1 MITNNQ
7 LEEIIVSQ
15 NTILKG
21 KNTGTKRE
29 IFENITEVEGFAN
42 IITGIRRCGK
52 STLML
57 QILEQQNSNTLFL
70 NFEDIRLSG
79 FELADFNT
87 LMTIIE
93 NKAYTKLFFDE
104 IQFIENWEL
113 MVRTCLDKNLQVTIT
128 GSNAAMLSVELGTK
142 LTGRHLSAEIFPFSF
157 IEFLNFKGKSESLE
171 TFEEYLSTGGF
182 PDYVKTENGQI
193 LRQLLDDIL
202 ARDIAVRYAVRDINS
217 LRQLCVYLIS
227 NIAKPFSATKI
238 KGMFGLN
245 APSTILDYLSYFE
258 KSYIFQY
265 LPKFSYSLKVQIR
278 NPKKVYAI
286 DLGLFTENSVSFS
299 EENGRRLENAVYL
312 FLRTQTKELY
322 YFQEKK
328 ECDFVVFKNGKLD
341 RLIQVCYTLDA
352 HNLKRE
358 TEGLLEAM
366 NFFGLKVGYLLT
378 YSQSDEFT
386 FEDKKI
392 VVMPV
397 WEYLVKRQK

>member
-1 MITNNQ
+1 MITTSQ
-7 LEEIIVSQ
+7 LEEIIESQ
-15 NTILKG
+15 NSIIKG

-29 IFENITEVEGFAN
+29 LFDKITEVEGFAS

-57 QILEQQNSNTLFL
+57 QMLDGQDSNSLFL

-79 FELADFNT
+79 FEIADFNT
-87 LMTIIE
+87 LLAIIE
-93 NKAYTKLFFDE
+93 KRGFTKLFFDE

-113 MVRTCLDKNLQVTIT
+113 MVRTCLDKNLQVSIT

-142 LTGRHLSAEIFPFSF
+142 LTGRHLSAELFPFSF
-157 IEFLNFKGKSESLE
+157 TEFLKFTQKEQNLAS
-171 TFEEYLSTGGF
+171 FEEYLKSGGF
-182 PDYVKTENGQI
+182 PDYVKTGNGQV
-193 LRQLLDDIL
+193 LRHLLDDIL

-217 LRQLCVYLIS
+217 LRQLCVYMIS
-227 NIAKPFSATKI
+227 NIGKPFSATKI

-245 APSTILDYLSYFE
+245 APSTILEYLSYFE

-265 LPKFSYSLKVQIR
+265 LPKFSYSMKVQIR

-299 EENGRRLENAVYL
+299 EESGRRLENAVYL
-312 FLRTQTKELY
+312 FLRTQTKEIY

-328 ECDFVVFKNGKLD
+328 ECDFVVFINGKLD
-341 RLIQVCYTLDA
+341 KLIQVCYTLDA
-352 HNLKRE
+352 HNLQRE

-366 NFFGLKVGYLLT
+366 NFFGLEVGFLLT
-378 YSQSDEFT
+378 YSQTDELVIG
-386 FEDKKI
+386 DKKI
-392 VVMPV
+392 LVLPV
-397 WEYLVKRQK
+397 WMYFVKN

>member
-1 MITNNQ
+1 MITTSQ
-7 LEEIIVSQ
+7 LEEIIESQ
-15 NTILKG
+15 NSIIKG

-29 IFENITEVEGFAN
+29 LFDKITEVEGFAS

-57 QILEQQNSNTLFL
+57 QILDGQDSNSLFL

-79 FELADFNT
+79 FEIADFNT
-87 LMTIIE
+87 LLAIIE
-93 NKAYTKLFFDE
+93 KRGFTKLFFDE
-104 IQFIENWEL
+104 IQLIENWEL
-113 MVRTCLDKNLQVTIT
+113 MVRTCLDKNLQVNIT

-142 LTGRHLSAEIFPFSF
+142 LTGRHLSAELFPFSF
-157 IEFLNFKGKSESLE
+157 TEFLKFTKKEQNLAS
-171 TFEEYLSTGGF
+171 FEEYLKSGGF
-182 PDYVKTENGQI
+182 PDYVKTGNGQV
-193 LRQLLDDIL
+193 LRHLLDDIL

-217 LRQLCVYLIS
+217 LRQLCVYMIS
-227 NIAKPFSATKI
+227 NIGKPFSATKI

-245 APSTILDYLSYFE
+245 APSTILEYLSYFE

-299 EENGRRLENAVYL
+299 EESGRRLENAVYL
-312 FLRTQTKELY
+312 FLRTQTKEIY

-328 ECDFVVFKNGKLD
+328 ECDFVVFINGKLD
-341 RLIQVCYTLDA
+341 KLIQVCYMLDA
-352 HNLKRE
+352 HNLQRE

-366 NFFGLKVGYLLT
+366 NFFGLEVGFLLT
-378 YSQSDEFT
+378 YSQTDEFVIGG
-386 FEDKKI
+386 KKI
-392 VVMPV
+392 LVLPV
-397 WEYLVKRQK
+397 WTYVVGN

>member
-1 MITNNQ
+1 MITSSQ
-7 LEEIIVSQ
+7 LEEIIISQ
-15 NTILKG
+15 NSIIKD
-21 KNTGTKRE
+21 KNAGTKRE
-29 IFENITEVEGFAN
+29 LLEKVAEVEGFAS

-57 QILEQQNSNTLFL
+57 QILGDQNTNILFL

-79 FELADFNT
+79 FEISDFNT
-87 LMTIIE
+87 LLAIID
-93 NKAYTKLFFDE
+93 KKGYIKLFFDE
-104 IQFIENWEL
+104 IQFVENWEM
-113 MVRTCLDKNLQVTIT
+113 MVRTCLDKGLHVIIT

-142 LTGRHLSAEIFPFSF
+142 LTGRHLSAELFPFSF
-157 IEFLNFKGKSESLE
+157 SEFVKFKGKELSLE
-171 TFEEYLSTGGF
+171 SFNEYLLTGGF
-182 PDYVKTENGQI
+182 PDYVRTGNGQI
-193 LRQLLDDIL
+193 LRTLLDDIL
-202 ARDIAVRYAVRDINS
+202 ARDIAVRYGVRDFNS

-227 NIAKPFSATKI
+227 NIGKPFSATKI

-265 LPKFSYSLKVQIR
+265 LPKFSFSMKVQIR
-278 NPKKVYAI
+278 NSKKVYAI

-299 EENGRRLENAVYL
+299 EELGRRLENAVFL
-312 FLRTQTKELY
+312 FLRAQTQEIY

-341 RLIQVCYTLDA
+341 RLVQVCYTLDA

-366 NFFGLKVGYLLT
+366 AFFDQSEGYLLT
-378 YSQSDEFT
+378 HSQSDVYN
-386 FEDKKI
+386 FEKKKI
-392 VVMPV
+392 NVLPA
-397 WEYLVKRQK
+397 WEYFGKMT